1 MQQFCRT
8 SVHNCNV
15 YAAVH
20 VNDSRFSKMEEDQDM
35 LQACVE
41 DLTAI
46 IDKNG
51 KADFSSFTFWPRFE
65 KIIIFSLSLHLIFT
79 TLKKSLHATL
89 TLNLNCLAEQDSNY
103 FPL

>member
-1 MQQFCRT
+1 MSNIFAAIQFTFLMSMLQFCRT

-51 KADFSSFTFWPRFE
+51 KADLSSFTFWPRFD
-65 KIIIFSLSLHLIFT
+65 F
-79 TLKKSLHATL
+79 
-89 TLNLNCLAEQDSNY
+89 
-103 FPL
+103 